1 MYVHIGN
8 DEMLKINDIIAI
20 LDVDT
25 LKESRN
31 NLRILNMLKNQS
43 SDIKSVI
50 LIEKKGESQEY
61 FSVISS
67 NTLKRRIEQIC
78 VLRELFKENKRK
90 ELRNE

>member
-8 DEMLKINDIIAI
+8 DEMLKINDIVAI
-20 LDVDT
+20 FDVDT

-50 LIEKKGESQEY
+50 LVEKKGISQEY

-67 NTLKRRIEQIC
+67 NTLKRRIEQIGAT
-78 VLRELFKENKRK
+78 RTF
-90 ELRNE
+90 

>member
-1 MYVHIGN
+1 M
-8 DEMLKINDIIAI
+8 DKFLAF
-20 LDVDT
+20 T
-25 LKESRN
+25 LKSN
-31 NLRILNMLKNQS
+31 GILNMLKNQS

-78 VLRELFKENKRK
+78 ATRTF
-90 ELRNE
+90 

>member
-67 NTLKRRIEQIC
+67 NTLKRRIKQIC
-78 VLRELFKENKRK
+78 ATRTF
-90 ELRNE
+90 

>member
-67 NTLKRRIEQIC
+67 NTLKRRIEQIAAT
-78 VLRELFKENKRK
+78 RPF
-90 ELRNE
+90 

>member
-50 LIEKKGESQEY
+50 LVEKKGKSQEY

-78 VLRELFKENKRK
+78 ATRTF
-90 ELRNE
+90 

>member
-67 NTLKRRIEQIC
+67 NTLKRRREQIC
-78 VLRELFKENKRK
+78 ATRTF
-90 ELRNE
+90 